1 MVETASTRETLV
13 QPIWEHLEAITH
25 LSSHFLLGYREVS
38 YKCYSMDLENLP
50 YILAV
55 MYGNNTAP
63 LTRLFWRSCD
73 CIIPLKVS
81 QDKTMLNMIR

>member
-1 MVETASTRETLV
+1 MRESFV

-25 LSSHFLLGYREVS
+25 LSSPFLLGYREVS
-38 YKCYSMDLENLP
+38 YKCYSMDLEKLP

-63 LTRLFWRSCD
+63 HTRLFSE
-73 CIIPLKVS
+73 V
-81 QDKTMLNMIR
+81 M